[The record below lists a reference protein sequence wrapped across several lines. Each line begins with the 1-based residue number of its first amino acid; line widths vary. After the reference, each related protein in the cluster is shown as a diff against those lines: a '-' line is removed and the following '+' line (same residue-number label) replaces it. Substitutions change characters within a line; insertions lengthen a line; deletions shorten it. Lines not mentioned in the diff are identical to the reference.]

1 MLEHDRRQAGWS
13 LGRAA
18 WTLGVSIR
26 EYREP
31 GVRLVRSVVT
41 RGVAGP
47 MRKLMVVLVLAL
59 AIPLVATESVAA
71 STCFADG
78 NTLERRLMRGHID
91 GDGVV
96 DAVWVGARRVGG
108 TCRYYVF
115 AHASTTGT
123 SRVRVPTPDRFSRF
137 SLRNFARPIA
147 MVRVDSIAGKEI
159 AVELLEGASVRAF
172 GFFTMRLGSLR
183 RMNIEA
189 TAPQPLAADNMFAF
203 GGGLSLMFGTD
214 CAYNEAPRTVVFS
227 RAFPSNNGPRY
238 VVERRWYQVR
248 GYFFARTAHPTQRE
262 LVGLPRL
269 RRRFREFRNDGL
281 LPHCQGKVLDP
292 RRA

>member
-1 MLEHDRRQAGWS
+1 V
-13 LGRAA
+13 
-18 WTLGVSIR
+18 TK
-26 EYREP
+26 
-31 GVRLVRSVVT
+31 LV
-41 RGVAGP
+41 
-47 MRKLMVVLVLAL
+47 VVLVLAL
-59 AIPLVATESVAA
+59 AGSLVAPESVAA

-78 NTLERRLMRGHID
+78 NSLERRLMRGHID
-91 GDGVV
+91 YDDVV
-96 DAVWVGARRVGG
+96 DDVWVGARRVDG

-115 AHASTTGT
+115 ARASTAGT
-123 SRVRVPTPDRFSRF
+123 SRVHVPTTDKFSRF

-147 MVRVDSIAGKEI
+147 MVRVDSIPGREI
-159 AVELLEGASVRAF
+159 AVKLLEGASVRPF
-172 GFFTMRLGSLR
+172 GFFTMRIGSLR

-214 CAYNEAPRTVVFS
+214 CAFSKSPRTVVFS
-227 RAFPSNNGPRY
+227 RAFPSSSGPRY

-262 LVGLPRL
+262 LVGIAKL
-269 RRRFREFRNDGL
+269 RRRFPEFRNDGL
-281 LPHCQGKVLDP
+281 LPHCRGKVLDP